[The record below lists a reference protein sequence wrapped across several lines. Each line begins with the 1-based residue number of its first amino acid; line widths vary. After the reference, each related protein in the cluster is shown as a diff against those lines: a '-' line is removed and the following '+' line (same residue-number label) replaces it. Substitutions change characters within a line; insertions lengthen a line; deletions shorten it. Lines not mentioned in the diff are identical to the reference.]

1 MWPAAALPGISLKL
15 PLRFEPVHA
24 RVGAAAPADPSA
36 SAVAPP
42 ATRVT
47 SVVLRKI
54 LVMRRS
60 VPGRTATGT
69 LRRPRLLTRPD
80 WSLTALLAAGG
91 TVGVACAG
99 GSGDYQSPALLP
111 ITDNAAPA
119 TNALAD
125 GRFHDFLALHPYMGS
140 FSLFLRAPLVAAG
153 RAGGLSDLAIY
164 RLGSA
169 ACLLGVAVLALWIAQ
184 LMAARGQ
191 PIFRRLLVVALLV
204 VNPMTID
211 AIWLGHPEE
220 PLAAAL
226 CIAAALAVARRRLW
240 IGGIL
245 LGLAIVTKQWAIVA
259 VLPVALMAPRGRLRV
274 ALTAAAVAAA
284 VTLPLAVGDP
294 ARLSTIAT
302 EASQTLRAP
311 ATSPWAPFA
320 RSHQATYYMG
330 GDKFEVTTTYW
341 LPTSVGRLPRP
352 LIITST
358 ALLALLFWRRRERG
372 DEAVL
377 GLLTLCFLLRG
388 VLDPISPGY
397 YYAPFLM
404 ALTAWEGLRARRVP
418 VLSLGCAAALWLLF
432 ETSRNVEAL
441 ARQRPLVTALYVSW
455 AVAAT
460 WLIARRAYRRALSGN
475 VTQQLA
481 DGAGGVV

>member
-1 MWPAAALPGISLKL
+1 
-15 PLRFEPVHA
+15 
-24 RVGAAAPADPSA
+24 
-36 SAVAPP
+36 
-42 ATRVT
+42 
-47 SVVLRKI
+47 
-54 LVMRRS
+54 MRRR
-60 VPGRTATGT
+60 VPGRTPSGT
-69 LRRPRLLTRPD
+69 VGAHVRTRLSTSRQWL
-80 WSLTALLAAGG
+80 LTALLAAGG

-99 GSGDYQSPALLP
+99 GSGDYQSLALLP
-111 ITDNAAPA
+111 ITDNAAPG

-140 FSLFLRAPLVAAG
+140 LSLFLRAPLVAAG

-169 ACLLGVAVLALWIAQ
+169 VCLLGVALLALWIAQ
-184 LMAARGQ
+184 LMASRGQ
-191 PIFRRLLVVALLV
+191 PLTRRLLVIALLV

-274 ALTAAAVAAA
+274 ALTAAAVATA

-294 ARLSTIAT
+294 ARLSTIAS

-320 RSHQATYYMG
+320 KSHQATYYMG
-330 GDKFEVTTTYW
+330 GNRFEITTTYW
-341 LPTSVGRLPRP
+341 LPSSVGRLPRP

-397 YYAPFLM
+397 YYAPFLL
-404 ALTAWEGLRARRVP
+404 ALTAWEGLRTRRVP
-418 VLSLGCAAALWLLF
+418 A
-432 ETSRNVEAL
+432 
-441 ARQRPLVTALYVSW
+441 VS
-455 AVAAT
+455 
-460 WLIARRAYRRALSGN
+460 
-475 VTQQLA
+475 
-481 DGAGGVV
+481 